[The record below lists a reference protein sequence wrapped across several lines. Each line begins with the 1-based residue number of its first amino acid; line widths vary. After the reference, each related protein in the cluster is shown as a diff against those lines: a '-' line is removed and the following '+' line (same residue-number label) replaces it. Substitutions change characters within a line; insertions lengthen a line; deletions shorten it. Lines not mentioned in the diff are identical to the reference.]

1 MNLSIENAID
11 HVRLLLRK
19 DKEPYLRLYSIMGFY
34 PHDLSLYRVALM
46 HRSTTSTNRQ
56 MRHINN
62 ERLEFLGDAILGAV
76 VADIV
81 YERYKDQQEGFLT
94 TLRSKIV
101 KRETLNDLA
110 VKIGLDK
117 LVIHS
122 DRIASSHNNYMNGNA
137 FEAFIGAIYLDRG
150 YDFCMSFIKE
160 RILQYYINIDK
171 MSQKEENYKSKI
183 IEWCQ
188 RYQCQFDFVI
198 TNEKMEAGNAPKFYA
213 EVVIEGLT
221 CGKGTGYSKKESHQ
235 NASHQAFKK
244 VQSDVYFVNSIMD
257 RRNQR
262 INGKIEPQQPKP
274 QQPKPQP
281 IEKKEI
287 RQEVRQQQPAE
298 KKEVRQEV
306 RQQQPAEKKEV
317 RQEVRQQQP
326 AEKKEVRQEV
336 RQQQPAE
343 KKEVRQE
350 VKQQQP
356 AEKKPIENKPTEKQ
370 AVERKTAE
378 KKPAEKKTTE
388 KKPAEKKPTEKVPA
402 EKRTKEKKPVEKK
415 EVTNQQ
421 SAEPQPA
428 EQEVAKRPATRRR
441 RTTKPKEEE

>member
-298 KKEVRQEV
+298 
-306 RQQQPAEKKEV
+306 
-317 RQEVRQQQP
+317 QQP

>member
-306 RQQQPAEKKEV
+306 
-317 RQEVRQQQP
+317 
-326 AEKKEVRQEV
+326 
-336 RQQQPAE
+336 
-343 KKEVRQE
+343 
-350 VKQQQP
+350 KQQQP

-370 AVERKTAE
+370 TVERKTAE

>member
-317 RQEVRQQQP
+317 RQEV
-326 AEKKEVRQEV
+326 
-336 RQQQPAE
+336 
-343 KKEVRQE
+343 
-350 VKQQQP
+350 KQQQP

-402 EKRTKEKKPVEKK
+402 EKRTKKKKPVEKK

>member
-19 DKEPYLRLYSIMGFY
+19 DKEPYLRLYNIMGFY

-81 YERYKDQQEGFLT
+81 YERYKNQQEGFLT

-117 LVIHS
+117 LLIHS
-122 DRIASSHNNYMNGNA
+122 DRLVSSHNNYMNGNA
-137 FEAFIGAIYLDRG
+137 FEAFMGAMYLDRG
-150 YDFCMSFIKE
+150 YDYCMYFIRE
-160 RILQYYINIDK
+160 RILGRYINIDK

-188 RYQCQFDFVI
+188 HYQCQFDFVI

-213 EVVIEGLT
+213 EVIVENVS
-221 CGKGTGYSKKESHQ
+221 CGKGSGYSKKESHQ
-235 NASHQAFKK
+235 NAAQQAFKK
-244 VQSDVYFVNSIMD
+244 VQSDVNFVNSIME

-262 INGKIEPQQPKP
+262 INGKTEPQQQQ
-274 QQPKPQP
+274 QQPQP
-281 IEKKEI
+281 VEKKEVKQQK
-287 RQEVRQQQPAE
+287 QEVKQQPAE
-298 KKEVRQEV
+298 KKS
-306 RQQQPAEKKEV
+306 
-317 RQEVRQQQP
+317 
-326 AEKKEVRQEV
+326 
-336 RQQQPAE
+336 
-343 KKEVRQE
+343 
-350 VKQQQP
+350 
-356 AEKKPIENKPTEKQ
+356 AEKKPVEKKATEK
-370 AVERKTAE
+370 KTAEKKATE

-388 KKPAEKKPTEKVPA
+388 KKKVVKSQPA
-402 EKRTKEKKPVEKK
+402 
-415 EVTNQQ
+415 
-421 SAEPQPA
+421 SEPQPA
-428 EQEVAKRPATRRR
+428 EKEEAKKPATRRR
-441 RTTKPKEEE
+441 RTSKPKEDDASTQTSEKKDAKA

>member
-94 TLRSKIV
+94 TLRSKSV

-306 RQQQPAEKKEV
+306 
-317 RQEVRQQQP
+317 
-326 AEKKEVRQEV
+326 
-336 RQQQPAE
+336 
-343 KKEVRQE
+343 
-350 VKQQQP
+350 KQQQP

>member
-306 RQQQPAEKKEV
+306 
-317 RQEVRQQQP
+317 
-326 AEKKEVRQEV
+326 
-336 RQQQPAE
+336 
-343 KKEVRQE
+343 
-350 VKQQQP
+350 KQQQP

>member
-19 DKEPYLRLYSIMGFY
+19 DKEPYLRLYNIMGFY

-81 YERYKDQQEGFLT
+81 YERYKNQQEGFLT

-117 LVIHS
+117 LLIHS
-122 DRIASSHNNYMNGNA
+122 DRLVSSHNNYMNGNA
-137 FEAFIGAIYLDRG
+137 FEAFMGAMYLDRG
-150 YDFCMSFIKE
+150 YDYCMYFIRE
-160 RILQYYINIDK
+160 RILGRYINIDK

-188 RYQCQFDFVI
+188 HYQCQFDFVI

-213 EVVIEGLT
+213 EVIVENVS
-221 CGKGTGYSKKESHQ
+221 CGKGSGYSKKESHQ
-235 NASHQAFKK
+235 NAAQQAFKK
-244 VQSDVYFVNSIMD
+244 VQSDVNFVNSIME

-262 INGKIEPQQPKP
+262 INGKTEPQQQQ
-274 QQPKPQP
+274 QQPQP
-281 IEKKEI
+281 VEKKEVKQQK
-287 RQEVRQQQPAE
+287 QEVKQQKQEVKQQPAE
-298 KKEVRQEV
+298 KKSAEKKPVEKKATEKKTAEKKATEKK
-306 RQQQPAEKKEV
+306 PAEKK
-317 RQEVRQQQP
+317 
-326 AEKKEVRQEV
+326 A
-336 RQQQPAE
+336 
-343 KKEVRQE
+343 
-350 VKQQQP
+350 
-356 AEKKPIENKPTEKQ
+356 T
-370 AVERKTAE
+370 E

-388 KKPAEKKPTEKVPA
+388 KKKVVKSQPA
-402 EKRTKEKKPVEKK
+402 
-415 EVTNQQ
+415 
-421 SAEPQPA
+421 SEPQPA
-428 EQEVAKRPATRRR
+428 EKEEAKKPATRRR
-441 RTTKPKEEE
+441 RTSKPKEDDASTQTSEKKDAKA

>member
-244 VQSDVYFVNSIMD
+244 VQSDVNFVNSIMD

-262 INGKIEPQQPKP
+262 INGNIEP

-287 RQEVRQQQPAE
+287 RQEV
-298 KKEVRQEV
+298 
-306 RQQQPAEKKEV
+306 
-317 RQEVRQQQP
+317 
-326 AEKKEVRQEV
+326 
-336 RQQQPAE
+336 
-343 KKEVRQE
+343 
-350 VKQQQP
+350 KQQQ
-356 AEKKPIENKPTEKQ
+356 
-370 AVERKTAE
+370 
-378 KKPAEKKTTE
+378 PAEKKTTE

-428 EQEVAKRPATRRR
+428 EQEAAKRPATRRR

>member
-19 DKEPYLRLYSIMGFY
+19 DKEPYLRLYNIMGFY

-81 YERYKDQQEGFLT
+81 YERYKNQQEGFLT

-117 LVIHS
+117 LLIHS
-122 DRIASSHNNYMNGNA
+122 DRLVSSHNNYMNGNA
-137 FEAFIGAIYLDRG
+137 FEAFMGAMYLDRG
-150 YDFCMSFIKE
+150 YDYCMYFIRE
-160 RILQYYINIDK
+160 RILGRYINIDK

-188 RYQCQFDFVI
+188 HYQCQFDFVI

-213 EVVIEGLT
+213 EVIVENFS
-221 CGKGTGYSKKESHQ
+221 CGKGSGYSKKESHQ
-235 NASHQAFKK
+235 NAAQQAFKK
-244 VQSDVYFVNSIMD
+244 VQSDVNFVNSIME

-262 INGKIEPQQPKP
+262 INGKTEPQQ
-274 QQPKPQP
+274 
-281 IEKKEI
+281 
-287 RQEVRQQQPAE
+287 QQQPQPVE
-298 KKEVRQEV
+298 KKEVKQE
-306 RQQQPAEKKEV
+306 
-317 RQEVRQQQP
+317 
-326 AEKKEVRQEV
+326 
-336 RQQQPAE
+336 
-343 KKEVRQE
+343 RQE
-350 VKQQQP
+350 VKQQP
-356 AEKKPIENKPTEKQ
+356 AEKKPAEKKPVEKK
-370 AVERKTAE
+370 ATE

-388 KKPAEKKPTEKVPA
+388 KKPAEKKTTEKKKVVKSQPA
-402 EKRTKEKKPVEKK
+402 
-415 EVTNQQ
+415 
-421 SAEPQPA
+421 SEPQPA
-428 EQEVAKRPATRRR
+428 EKEEAKKPATRRR
-441 RTTKPKEEE
+441 RTSKPKEGDASAQTPEKKDAKA

>member
-19 DKEPYLRLYSIMGFY
+19 DKEPYLRLYNIMGFY

-81 YERYKDQQEGFLT
+81 YERYKNQQEGFLT

-117 LVIHS
+117 LLIHS
-122 DRIASSHNNYMNGNA
+122 DRLVSSHNNYMNGNA
-137 FEAFIGAIYLDRG
+137 FEAFMGAMYLDRG
-150 YDFCMSFIKE
+150 YDYCMYFIRE
-160 RILQYYINIDK
+160 RILGRYINIDK

-188 RYQCQFDFVI
+188 HYQCQFDFVI

-213 EVVIEGLT
+213 EVIVENVS
-221 CGKGTGYSKKESHQ
+221 CGKGSGYSKKESHQ
-235 NASHQAFKK
+235 NAAQQAFKK
-244 VQSDVYFVNSIMD
+244 VQSDVNFVNSIME

-262 INGKIEPQQPKP
+262 INGKTEPQQ
-274 QQPKPQP
+274 
-281 IEKKEI
+281 
-287 RQEVRQQQPAE
+287 QQQPQPVE
-298 KKEVRQEV
+298 KKEVKQE
-306 RQQQPAEKKEV
+306 
-317 RQEVRQQQP
+317 
-326 AEKKEVRQEV
+326 
-336 RQQQPAE
+336 
-343 KKEVRQE
+343 RQE
-350 VKQQQP
+350 VKQQP
-356 AEKKPIENKPTEKQ
+356 AEKKPAEKKPVEKKATEK
-370 AVERKTAE
+370 KTAEKKATE

-388 KKPAEKKPTEKVPA
+388 KKKVVKSQPA
-402 EKRTKEKKPVEKK
+402 
-415 EVTNQQ
+415 
-421 SAEPQPA
+421 SEPQPA
-428 EQEVAKRPATRRR
+428 EKEEAKKPATRRR
-441 RTTKPKEEE
+441 RTSKPKEGDASAQTLEKKDAKA

>member
-213 EVVIEGLT
+213 EVMIEGLT

-244 VQSDVYFVNSIMD
+244 VQSDVNFVNSIMD

-262 INGKIEPQQPKP
+262 INGKIEPQQPKTQQP
-274 QQPKPQP
+274 KTQQPKPQP

-287 RQEVRQQQPAE
+287 RQEV
-298 KKEVRQEV
+298 K
-306 RQQQPAEKKEV
+306 
-317 RQEVRQQQP
+317 
-326 AEKKEVRQEV
+326 
-336 RQQQPAE
+336 QQQPAE

-370 AVERKTAE
+370 TVERKTAE

>member
-244 VQSDVYFVNSIMD
+244 VQSDVNFVNSIMD

-287 RQEVRQQQPAE
+287 RQEVKQQQPT
-298 KKEVRQEV
+298 
-306 RQQQPAEKKEV
+306 
-317 RQEVRQQQP
+317 
-326 AEKKEVRQEV
+326 
-336 RQQQPAE
+336 E

>member
-244 VQSDVYFVNSIMD
+244 VQSDVNFVNSIMD

-262 INGKIEPQQPKP
+262 INGKIEPQQPKPQQPKP

-306 RQQQPAEKKEV
+306 
-317 RQEVRQQQP
+317 
-326 AEKKEVRQEV
+326 
-336 RQQQPAE
+336 
-343 KKEVRQE
+343 
-350 VKQQQP
+350 KQQQP

-370 AVERKTAE
+370 TVERKTAE

>member
-244 VQSDVYFVNSIMD
+244 VQSDVNFVNSIMD

-287 RQEVRQQQPAE
+287 RQEVKQPQSAE

-306 RQQQPAEKKEV
+306 RQQQPVEKKEV
-317 RQEVRQQQP
+317 RQEVKQPQP
-326 AEKKEVRQEV
+326 AEKKEVRH
-336 RQQQPAE
+336 
-343 KKEVRQE
+343 E

-370 AVERKTAE
+370 TVERKTAE

>member
-19 DKEPYLRLYSIMGFY
+19 DKEPYLRLYNIMGFY

-81 YERYKDQQEGFLT
+81 YERYKNQQEGFLT

-117 LVIHS
+117 LLIHS
-122 DRIASSHNNYMNGNA
+122 DRLVSSHNNYMNGNA
-137 FEAFIGAIYLDRG
+137 FEAFMGAMYLDRG
-150 YDFCMSFIKE
+150 YDFCMYFIRE
-160 RILQYYINIDK
+160 RILGRYINIDK

-188 RYQCQFDFVI
+188 HYQCQFDFVI

-213 EVVIEGLT
+213 EVIVENVS
-221 CGKGTGYSKKESHQ
+221 CGKGSGYSKKESHQ
-235 NASHQAFKK
+235 NAAQQAFKK
-244 VQSDVYFVNSIMD
+244 VQSDVNFVNSIME

-262 INGKIEPQQPKP
+262 INGKTEPQQ
-274 QQPKPQP
+274 Q
-281 IEKKEI
+281 
-287 RQEVRQQQPAE
+287 QQQPQPVE
-298 KKEVRQEV
+298 KKEV
-306 RQQQPAEKKEV
+306 K
-317 RQEVRQQQP
+317 
-326 AEKKEVRQEV
+326 
-336 RQQQPAE
+336 
-343 KKEVRQE
+343 QE
-350 VKQQQP
+350 VKQQKQEVKQQP
-356 AEKKPIENKPTEKQ
+356 AEKKPAEKKPVEKKATEK
-370 AVERKTAE
+370 KTAEKKATE

-388 KKPAEKKPTEKVPA
+388 KKKVVKSQPA
-402 EKRTKEKKPVEKK
+402 
-415 EVTNQQ
+415 
-421 SAEPQPA
+421 SEPQPA
-428 EQEVAKRPATRRR
+428 EKEEAKKPATRRR
-441 RTTKPKEEE
+441 RTSKPKEGDASAQTPEKKDAKA

>member
-19 DKEPYLRLYSIMGFY
+19 DKEPYLRLYNIMGFY

-81 YERYKDQQEGFLT
+81 YERYKNQQEGFLT

-117 LVIHS
+117 LLIHS
-122 DRIASSHNNYMNGNA
+122 DRLVSSHNNYMNGNA
-137 FEAFIGAIYLDRG
+137 FEAFMGAMYLDRG
-150 YDFCMSFIKE
+150 YDYCMYFIRE
-160 RILQYYINIDK
+160 RILGRYINIDK

-188 RYQCQFDFVI
+188 HYQCQFDFVI

-213 EVVIEGLT
+213 EVIVENVS
-221 CGKGTGYSKKESHQ
+221 CGKGSGYSKKESHQ
-235 NASHQAFKK
+235 NAAQQAFKK
-244 VQSDVYFVNSIMD
+244 VQSDVNFVNSIME

-262 INGKIEPQQPKP
+262 INGKTEPQQ
-274 QQPKPQP
+274 
-281 IEKKEI
+281 
-287 RQEVRQQQPAE
+287 QQQPQPVE
-298 KKEVRQEV
+298 KKDV
-306 RQQQPAEKKEV
+306 K
-317 RQEVRQQQP
+317 
-326 AEKKEVRQEV
+326 
-336 RQQQPAE
+336 
-343 KKEVRQE
+343 QE
-350 VKQQQP
+350 VKQQKQEVKQQP
-356 AEKKPIENKPTEKQ
+356 AEKKPAEKKPVEKKATEK
-370 AVERKTAE
+370 KTAEKKATEKKPAEKKATE

-388 KKPAEKKPTEKVPA
+388 KKKVVKSQPA
-402 EKRTKEKKPVEKK
+402 
-415 EVTNQQ
+415 
-421 SAEPQPA
+421 SEPQPA
-428 EQEVAKRPATRRR
+428 EKEEAKKPATRRR
-441 RTTKPKEEE
+441 RTSKPKEGDASAQTPEKKDAKA

>member
-19 DKEPYLRLYSIMGFY
+19 DKEPYLRLYNIMGFY

-81 YERYKDQQEGFLT
+81 YERYKNQQEGFLT

-117 LVIHS
+117 LLIHS
-122 DRIASSHNNYMNGNA
+122 DRLVSSHNNYMNGNA
-137 FEAFIGAIYLDRG
+137 FEAFMGAMYLDRG
-150 YDFCMSFIKE
+150 YDYCMYFIRE
-160 RILQYYINIDK
+160 RILGHYINIDK

-188 RYQCQFDFVI
+188 HYQCQFDFVI

-213 EVVIEGLT
+213 EVIVENVS
-221 CGKGTGYSKKESHQ
+221 CGKGSGYSKKESHQ
-235 NASHQAFKK
+235 NAAQQAFKK
-244 VQSDVYFVNSIMD
+244 VQSDVNFVNSIME

-262 INGKIEPQQPKP
+262 INGKTEPQQ
-274 QQPKPQP
+274 Q
-281 IEKKEI
+281 
-287 RQEVRQQQPAE
+287 QQQPQPVE
-298 KKEVRQEV
+298 KKEVKQE
-306 RQQQPAEKKEV
+306 K
-317 RQEVRQQQP
+317 
-326 AEKKEVRQEV
+326 
-336 RQQQPAE
+336 
-343 KKEVRQE
+343 QE
-350 VKQQQP
+350 VKQQP
-356 AEKKPIENKPTEKQ
+356 
-370 AVERKTAE
+370 AE
-378 KKPAEKKTTE
+378 KKPAEKKPVEKKATKKKTAEKKATE
-388 KKPAEKKPTEKVPA
+388 KKPAEKKTA
-402 EKRTKEKKPVEKK
+402 EKKKVVKSQPA
-415 EVTNQQ
+415 
-421 SAEPQPA
+421 SEPQPA
-428 EQEVAKRPATRRR
+428 EKEEAKKPATRRR
-441 RTTKPKEEE
+441 RTSKPKEGDVSAQTPEKKDAKA

>member
-244 VQSDVYFVNSIMD
+244 VQSDVNFVNSIMD

-287 RQEVRQQQPAE
+287 RQEVKQQQPAEKKEIRQEVKQPQTAE

-306 RQQQPAEKKEV
+306 RQQQPVEKKEV
-317 RQEVRQQQP
+317 RQEVKQP
-326 AEKKEVRQEV
+326 
-336 RQQQPAE
+336 QPAE

-350 VKQQQP
+350 VKLQQP

-370 AVERKTAE
+370 TVERKTAE

>member
-244 VQSDVYFVNSIMD
+244 VQSDVNFVNSIMD

-262 INGKIEPQQPKP
+262 INGNIEPQQPKP
-274 QQPKPQP
+274 KP
-281 IEKKEI
+281 I
-287 RQEVRQQQPAE
+287 
-298 KKEVRQEV
+298 
-306 RQQQPAEKKEV
+306 
-317 RQEVRQQQP
+317 
-326 AEKKEVRQEV
+326 
-336 RQQQPAE
+336 E

-370 AVERKTAE
+370 TVERKTAE
-378 KKPAEKKTTE
+378 KQPAEKKTTE

-428 EQEVAKRPATRRR
+428 EQEAAKRPATRRR
-441 RTTKPKEEE
+441 RTTKPKEDE

>member
-1 MNLSIENAID
+1 
-11 HVRLLLRK
+11 
-19 DKEPYLRLYSIMGFY
+19 MGFY

-244 VQSDVYFVNSIMD
+244 VQSDVNFVNSIMD

-287 RQEVRQQQPAE
+287 RQEVKQQLPVE

-306 RQQQPAEKKEV
+306 KQQL
-317 RQEVRQQQP
+317 
-326 AEKKEVRQEV
+326 
-336 RQQQPAE
+336 PAE

-356 AEKKPIENKPTEKQ
+356 VEKKPIENKPTEKQ
-370 AVERKTAE
+370 TVERKTAE

>member
-19 DKEPYLRLYSIMGFY
+19 DKEPYLRLYNIMGFY

-81 YERYKDQQEGFLT
+81 YERYKNQQEGFLT

-117 LVIHS
+117 LLIHS
-122 DRIASSHNNYMNGNA
+122 DRLVSSHNNYMNGNA
-137 FEAFIGAIYLDRG
+137 FEAFMGAMYLDRG
-150 YDFCMSFIKE
+150 YDYCMYFIRE
-160 RILQYYINIDK
+160 RILGRYINIDK

-188 RYQCQFDFVI
+188 HYQCQFDFVI

-213 EVVIEGLT
+213 EVIVENVS
-221 CGKGTGYSKKESHQ
+221 CGKGSGYSKKESHQ
-235 NASHQAFKK
+235 NAAQQAFKK
-244 VQSDVYFVNSIMD
+244 VQSDVNFVNSIME

-262 INGKIEPQQPKP
+262 INGKTEPQQ
-274 QQPKPQP
+274 QPQP
-281 IEKKEI
+281 
-287 RQEVRQQQPAE
+287 VE
-298 KKEVRQEV
+298 KKEVK
-306 RQQQPAEKKEV
+306 QQK
-317 RQEVRQQQP
+317 
-326 AEKKEVRQEV
+326 
-336 RQQQPAE
+336 
-343 KKEVRQE
+343 QE
-350 VKQQQP
+350 VKQQP
-356 AEKKPIENKPTEKQ
+356 AEKKPAEKKPVEKKATEK
-370 AVERKTAE
+370 KTAEKKATE

-388 KKPAEKKPTEKVPA
+388 KKKVVKSQPA
-402 EKRTKEKKPVEKK
+402 
-415 EVTNQQ
+415 
-421 SAEPQPA
+421 SEPQPA
-428 EQEVAKRPATRRR
+428 EKEEAKKPATRRR
-441 RTTKPKEEE
+441 RTSKPKEDDASTQTSEKKDAKA

>member
-213 EVVIEGLT
+213 EVMIEGLT

-244 VQSDVYFVNSIMD
+244 VQSDVNFVNSIMD

-306 RQQQPAEKKEV
+306 
-317 RQEVRQQQP
+317 
-326 AEKKEVRQEV
+326 
-336 RQQQPAE
+336 
-343 KKEVRQE
+343 
-350 VKQQQP
+350 KQQQP

-370 AVERKTAE
+370 TVERKTAE

>member
-244 VQSDVYFVNSIMD
+244 VQSDVNFVNSIMD

-262 INGKIEPQQPKP
+262 INGKIEPQQPKT

-287 RQEVRQQQPAE
+287 RQEVKQQQPT
-298 KKEVRQEV
+298 
-306 RQQQPAEKKEV
+306 
-317 RQEVRQQQP
+317 
-326 AEKKEVRQEV
+326 
-336 RQQQPAE
+336 E

-356 AEKKPIENKPTEKQ
+356 VEKKPIENKPTEKQ

-441 RTTKPKEEE
+441 RTTKPKEDE